1 MSRREVP
8 SRNLRFFIDP
18 TLRPELIKFNA
29 KLNNGLLEKDEFNKY
44 LYDNFDRALRSTDYV
59 LTITNLIKDAYRISN
74 YIDEAIRIGPLDD
87 NRENFD
93 KIVTKITDVIN
104 NLKENIK
111 IYRARSIRLS
121 INEIWEDAR
130 AFGIN
135 IDVRRKDMYSV
146 IYTCLFIQASYDKKI
161 EDALRKLVDIRTRL
175 YSIVSN
181 EDIFKSLDNWKRTR
195 VYELS
200 IVLIDGLTY
209 DYNKFD
215 SERFVIEKQFRTK
228 L

>member
-1 MSRREVP
+1 MGRREVP

-29 KLNNGLLEKDEFNKY
+29 KLNNGLLEKDEFSKY

-59 LTITNLIKDAYRISN
+59 YRISN

-93 KIVTKITDVIN
+93 KLVTKITDVIN

-111 IYRARSIRLS
+111 EYRARSIRLS

-130 AFGIN
+130 AFGVN

-181 EDIFKSLDNWKRTR
+181 EDIFKSLDNWRRTR

-215 SERFVIEKQFRTK
+215 NERFVIEKQFRSK